1 MEACKTL
8 QNQRGQ
14 LCARFSIY
22 AWLPFFLEVS
32 HLDATTK
39 RNVCI
44 VLFLFHRMETGSG
57 SLPASPAD
65 SGVSDVESSTSSGG
79 NEDANLLLKARLNP
93 NSSLQPSLASH
104 HSHLSSGKRT
114 RISYVQ
120 LSYYG
125 VSSSNDLVRP
135 IFFLGLCLDERPRQ
149 QADDNRSSR
158 FYGYFAR
165 WYFEIVLLNRVSP
178 LKSVIRRDAT
188 AIKVGRITR
197 ISVNALTTKL
207 LLRLANY
214 KSNRATMFPGN
225 LYQI

>member
-8 QNQRGQ
+8 QNQRAQ

-104 HSHLSSGKRT
+104 HSHLSSGKRI

-125 VSSSNDLVRP
+125 VSSCNERYRSTDLFSRS
-135 IFFLGLCLDERPRQ
+135 GLDERPRQ
-149 QADDNRSSR
+149 RTIIDRPDSMDILSD
-158 FYGYFAR
+158 G
-165 WYFEIVLLNRVSP
+165 IS
-178 LKSVIRRDAT
+178 KSVIRR
-188 AIKVGRITR
+188 
-197 ISVNALTTKL
+197 
-207 LLRLANY
+207 Y
-214 KSNRATMFPGN
+214 KSCC
-225 LYQI
+225 Y

>member
-1 MEACKTL
+1 MTPFRDRNFDSSEFQSGPFNGRRTRLFRRCEILFAKFHNHRALCFRETACSGTRELDRRMKPSALVSRYRVIIRWKRTLEWKRAKRCKINEAS
-8 QNQRGQ
+8 
-14 LCARFSIY
+14 CARVLVSM
-22 AWLPFFLEVS
+22 LGSLFFLEVS
-32 HLDATTK
+32 HLDATTE

-104 HSHLSSGKRT
+104 HSHLSSGKRI

-125 VSSSNDLVRP
+125 VSSCNDLVRP
-135 IFFLGLCLDERPRQ
+135 IFSLGL
-149 QADDNRSSR
+149 
-158 FYGYFAR
+158 
-165 WYFEIVLLNRVSP
+165 V
-178 LKSVIRRDAT
+178 
-188 AIKVGRITR
+188 
-197 ISVNALTTKL
+197 
-207 LLRLANY
+207 
-214 KSNRATMFPGN
+214 
-225 LYQI
+225 